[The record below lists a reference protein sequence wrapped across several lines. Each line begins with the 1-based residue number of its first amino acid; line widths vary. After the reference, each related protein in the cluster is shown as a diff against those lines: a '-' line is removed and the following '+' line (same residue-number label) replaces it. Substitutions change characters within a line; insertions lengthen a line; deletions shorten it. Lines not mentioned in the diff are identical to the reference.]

1 MADDAFNEDIFDDLY
16 DEVEEPA
23 KHVPAAP
30 AVQAEPEPTVKSE
43 PVADPSIASSNTFG
57 GSATKD
63 EYALEGGDAPMDG
76 SAADGTTWNGSGDQ
90 GFKAE
95 PAADDN
101 YGPINVKEDG

>member
-1 MADDAFNEDIFDDLY
+1 MADDAFDDDIFDDLY

-23 KHVPAAP
+23 KPAPAAP
-30 AVQAEPEPTVKSE
+30 AVQAEPEPAVKNES
-43 PVADPSIASSNTFG
+43 VADPSVAPSNTFG

-63 EYALEGGDAPMDG
+63 EYAPDGGDAQMGG
-76 SAADGTTWNGSGDQ
+76 STADGTTWNGSGDQ